1 MSVIKP
7 LPTNVNA
14 KNVGAPM
21 KTEPHDCEENC
32 CHCFYATC
40 DDCDCC
46 LDGDCNCDDC
56 EICEEYSTTPD
67 LTQDDPKN
75 KK

>member
-1 MSVIKP
+1 VIRQNRIVANARSVIVK
-7 LPTNVNA
+7 T
-14 KNVGAPM
+14 
-21 KTEPHDCEENC
+21 KTEPHDCDENC

-46 LDGDCNCDDC
+46 LDGECNCDEC
-56 EICEEYSTTPD
+56 EICEEYTTIPD
-67 LTQDDPKN
+67 LSQNNPKD

>member
-1 MSVIKP
+1 MIR
-7 LPTNVNA
+7 LNLINVNVS
-14 KNVGAPM
+14 NVGVPM
-21 KTEPHDCEENC
+21 KIEPHDCEENC

-46 LDGDCNCDDC
+46 LDGECNCDEC
-56 EICEEYSTTPD
+56 EICEEYTTTPD
-67 LTQDDPKN
+67 LTQDNSKS